1 MQRFILARFAQ
12 AFITL
17 WALSF
22 VVFISAHL
30 TGDPALALLPLE
42 LADEE
47 GIQRLRE
54 RFGLD
59 KSKTEQYLIFM
70 KNAAQLDFGRSVREY
85 RPAMEV
91 LAERIPAT
99 LQLTVAGMGLAI
111 IVGVPLGMLA
121 AVRPNSIFDYL
132 SKLFAVIGMAA
143 PQFWVAIMAILLFGA
158 YLKVLPTYG
167 RGGPDHYILPA
178 FVLSWPI
185 MAGMMRL
192 TRSSMLEILDSEF
205 IKFTRVKG
213 LNENLIL
220 WKHALRN
227 ALIPL
232 LTFSGISLAGLLNGS
247 VIVEVVFAWPG
258 VGRLLLDAVINR
270 DFPVIQA
277 TVLASALFY
286 LLTALIVDILY
297 AYTDPRIRFD

>member
-1 MQRFILARFAQ
+1 MQRFILARLVQSF
-12 AFITL
+12 FTL

-70 KNAAQLDFGRSVREY
+70 KNAAQLDFGQSVREY
-85 RPAMEV
+85 RPALEV

-99 LQLTVAGMGLAI
+99 LQLTVAGMGLAVI
-111 IVGVPLGMLA
+111 LGVPLGMLA

-132 SKLFAVIGMAA
+132 SKLYAVIGMAA
-143 PQFWVAIMAILLFGA
+143 PQFWVAIMAVLLFGA
-158 YLKVLPTYG
+158 YLKVLPTFG

-213 LNENLIL
+213 LRENMIL

-227 ALIPL
+227 AIIPL

-258 VGRLLLDAVINR
+258 VGRLLLEAVINR

>member
-12 AFITL
+12 SFFTL

-22 VVFISAHL
+22 VVFISVHL
-30 TGDPALALLPLE
+30 TGDPVLALLPLE
-42 LADEE
+42 DANDE
-47 GIQRLRE
+47 GIQRLKE
-54 RFGLD
+54 KLGLD

-70 KNAAQLDFGRSVREY
+70 KNAVQLDFGQSVKEY

-91 LAERIPAT
+91 LVERIPAT

-111 IVGVPLGMLA
+111 ILGVPLGMLA
-121 AVRPNSIFDYL
+121 AVRPNSVFDYL
-132 SKLFAVIGMAA
+132 SKFYAVIGMAT
-143 PQFWVAIMAILLFGA
+143 PQFWVGIMAVLLFGA
-158 YLKVLPTYG
+158 YLKVLPTFG
-167 RGGPDHYILPA
+167 RGGPDHYVLPA

-205 IKFTRVKG
+205 IKFSRVKG
-213 LNENLIL
+213 LRENMVL

-227 ALIPL
+227 AVIPL

-247 VIVEVVFAWPG
+247 VVVEVVFAWPG
-258 VGRLLLDAVINR
+258 VGRLLLDSVVNR

-286 LLTALIVDILY
+286 LLTALLVDIFY
-297 AYTDPRIRFD
+297 AYADPRIRFN

>member
-12 AFITL
+12 SFLTL

-70 KNAAQLDFGRSVREY
+70 KNAVQLDFGQSVREY
-85 RPAMEV
+85 RPALEV

-99 LQLTVAGMGLAI
+99 LQLTVAGMVLAVI
-111 IVGVPLGMLA
+111 LGVPLGILA
-121 AVRPNSIFDYL
+121 AVRPNSVFDYL

-143 PQFWVAIMAILLFGA
+143 PQFWVAIMAVLFFGA
-158 YLKVLPTYG
+158 YLKLLPTFG

-213 LNENLIL
+213 LRENMIL

-227 ALIPL
+227 AVIPL

-258 VGRLLLDAVINR
+258 VGRLLLEAVINR
-270 DFPVIQA
+270 DFPVLQA
-277 TVLASALFY
+277 TVLASAFFY
-286 LLTALIVDILY
+286 LVTALIVDVLY
-297 AYTDPRIRFD
+297 AYADPRIRFN

>member
-1 MQRFILARFAQ
+1 LKEK
-12 AFITL
+12 L
-17 WALSF
+17 
-22 VVFISAHL
+22 
-30 TGDPALALLPLE
+30 
-42 LADEE
+42 
-47 GIQRLRE
+47 
-54 RFGLD
+54 GLD
-59 KSKTEQYLIFM
+59 KSKAEQYLIFM
-70 KNAAQLDFGRSVREY
+70 KNAAQLDFGQSVKEY

-91 LAERIPAT
+91 LIERIPAT

-111 IVGVPLGMLA
+111 ILGVPLGMLA
-121 AVRPNSIFDYL
+121 AVRPNSVFDYL
-132 SKLFAVIGMAA
+132 SKLFAVVGMAA
-143 PQFWVAIMAILLFGA
+143 PQFWVAIMAVLFFGA
-158 YLKVLPTYG
+158 YLKVLPTFG

-205 IKFTRVKG
+205 IKFARVKG
-213 LNENLIL
+213 LQENLVL

-227 ALIPL
+227 AIIPL

-247 VIVEVVFAWPG
+247 VVVEVVFAWPG
-258 VGRLLLDAVINR
+258 VGRLLLEAVVNR

>member
-1 MQRFILARFAQ
+1 MQRFILARFVQ
-12 AFITL
+12 SFFTL

-59 KSKTEQYLIFM
+59 KSKPEQYLIFM
-70 KNAAQLDFGRSVREY
+70 KNAVQLDFGQSVREY
-85 RPAMEV
+85 RPALEV

-99 LQLTVAGMGLAI
+99 LQLTVAGMGLAV

-132 SKLFAVIGMAA
+132 SKFFAVIGMAA
-143 PQFWVAIMAILLFGA
+143 PQFWVAIMAVLFFGA
-158 YLKVLPTYG
+158 YLKVLPTFG

-213 LNENLIL
+213 LQENLIL

-227 ALIPL
+227 AIIPL

-258 VGRLLLDAVINR
+258 VGRLLLEAVINR
-270 DFPVIQA
+270 DFPVLEA

-297 AYTDPRIRFD
+297 AYTDPRIRFN

>member
-12 AFITL
+12 SFLTL

-30 TGDPALALLPLE
+30 TGDPALALLPME
-42 LADEE
+42 HADAENIE
-47 GIQRLRE
+47 RLRE

-70 KNAAQLDFGRSVREY
+70 KNAVQLDFGQSVREY
-85 RPAMEV
+85 RPALDV
-91 LAERIPAT
+91 LVERIPAT

-121 AVRPNSIFDYL
+121 AVRPNSILDYL
-132 SKLFAVIGMAA
+132 SKLFAVIGMAT

-158 YLKVLPTYG
+158 YLKVLPTFG

-205 IKFTRVKG
+205 IKFARVKG
-213 LNENLIL
+213 LREHLVL

-227 ALIPL
+227 ATIPL

-258 VGRLLLDAVINR
+258 VGRLLLEAVINR
-270 DFPVIQA
+270 DFPVLQA

-297 AYTDPRIRFD
+297 AYTDPRIRFN

>member
-1 MQRFILARFAQ
+1 MQRFILARFVQ
-12 AFITL
+12 SFFTL

-47 GIQRLRE
+47 GIERLRE

-70 KNAAQLDFGRSVREY
+70 KNAVQLDFGQSVREY
-85 RPAMEV
+85 RPALEV

-111 IVGVPLGMLA
+111 ILGVPLGMLA
-121 AVRPNSIFDYL
+121 AVRPNSVFDYL
-132 SKLFAVIGMAA
+132 SKFYAVVGMAA
-143 PQFWVAIMAILLFGA
+143 PQFWVGIMAVLFFGA
-158 YLKVLPTYG
+158 YLKVLPTFG

-213 LNENLIL
+213 LRENLIL

-227 ALIPL
+227 AMIPL

-258 VGRLLLDAVINR
+258 VGRLLLEAVINR

>member
-1 MQRFILARFAQ
+1 M
-12 AFITL
+12 
-17 WALSF
+17 
-22 VVFISAHL
+22 
-30 TGDPALALLPLE
+30 ALLPLE

-47 GIQRLRE
+47 GIQRLKE

-70 KNAAQLDFGRSVREY
+70 KNAVQLDFGQSVREY
-85 RPAMEV
+85 RPALDV
-91 LAERIPAT
+91 LVERIPAT

-111 IVGVPLGMLA
+111 IVGVPLGILA
-121 AVRPNSIFDYL
+121 AVRPNSVFDYL
-132 SKLFAVIGMAA
+132 SKLFAVIGMAT
-143 PQFWVAIMAILLFGA
+143 PQFWVGIMAVLFFGA
-158 YLKVLPTYG
+158 YLKVLPTFG

-205 IKFTRVKG
+205 IKFARVKG
-213 LNENLIL
+213 LRENLVL

-227 ALIPL
+227 AAIPL

-247 VIVEVVFAWPG
+247 VVVEVVFAWPG
-258 VGRLLLDAVINR
+258 VGRLLLEAVINR
-270 DFPVIQA
+270 DFPVLQA
-277 TVLASALFY
+277 TVLASAFFY
-286 LLTALIVDILY
+286 LVTALIVDVLY
-297 AYTDPRIRFD
+297 AYADPRIRFN